1 MLENGTVIDGKYE
14 ILSKVGQGG
23 MSVVYLALNRKAMKQ
38 WAIKEVRRDGVKDF
52 EVVKQSLVAETD
64 MLKKLSHPNLPDIVD
79 IIENDDSFF
88 IVMDY
93 IEGKPLSK
101 RIEETG
107 AQPEEFVVEW
117 AKQLCDVL
125 DYLHTRQ
132 PAIIYRDM
140 KPSNVM
146 LKPDGSVC
154 LIDFG
159 TAREYKGT
167 NIQDTTCLGTI
178 GYAAPEQ
185 FGGQGE
191 TDARTDIYCL
201 GATLYH
207 LVTGHS
213 PAEPPYEMHPIRY
226 WDDRLSPGLEAII
239 LKCIQKN
246 PNDRYQSCAELKY
259 ALENMEEN
267 TRAYWVQ
274 QKKRVNIFLTC
285 VISMLVCFAIGLTG
299 TIMGNASKKSQ
310 FEFYSNKA
318 SKEAGAAAVED
329 YRKAFKQDYMG
340 VSAEELTQSFVKYTE
355 ALVHNDDT
363 HTITE
368 EEKDALE
375 SALGIAEKS
384 NKSEY
389 MNIIKRD
396 DKQYV
401 ILNYSIGVQ
410 ILQYYEG
417 SDTSKQLEAK
427 KWFVNASDESIDK
440 NSLTDDVDS
449 DGDGKSDNKALSDY
463 EQAKAINGMIDG
475 WNEIQS
481 ANDGDGIIGKTVDY
495 NNVYSTIETAVN
507 IALGEQGKGLDSGIR
522 LKVFEVI
529 ANFLEDSDIVNKFR
543 SNGGNVN
550 SAADKWSEIRTELE
564 NMSNLNSYQDQLKT
578 NLLKKDKAIR
588 SNLASE

>member
-1 MLENGTVIDGKYE
+1 MLENGTILDGKYE

-79 IIENDDSFF
+79 IIEDEDSFF

-101 RIEETG
+101 RIEESG
-107 AQPEEFVVEW
+107 AQPEDYVIEW

-146 LKPDGSVC
+146 LRPDATADNPYGTVC

-226 WDDRLSPGLEAII
+226 WDESLSPGLEAII

-246 PNDRYQSCAELKY
+246 PNDRFQTCAELKY
-259 ALENMEEN
+259 ALEHLEEN
-267 TRAYWVQ
+267 TREYKVKQ
-274 QKKRVNIFLTC
+274 QKRYNLFLTC
-285 VISMLVCFAIGLTG
+285 VIATILFFAVGLTG
-299 TIMGNASKKSQ
+299 TILSNTNVKSQ
-310 FEFYSNKA
+310 YEYYVSKA
-318 SKEAGAAAVED
+318 ANETGADAAAD
-329 YRKAFKQDYMG
+329 YKKAFDTKYMG
-340 VSAEELTQSFVKYTE
+340 ADPSEMADAFRGYLNALAE
-355 ALVHNDDT
+355 NDET
-363 HTITE
+363 TTITE
-368 EEKDALE
+368 AELNEFKSAIGVADSSREDKYIEKIGRNLDA
-375 SALGIAEKS
+375 
-384 NKSEY
+384 
-389 MNIIKRD
+389 
-396 DKQYV
+396 YV
-401 ILNYSIGVQ
+401 MLNYDIGLKLMGYTDGSETVQ
-410 ILQYYEG
+410 NNAAR
-417 SDTSKQLEAK
+417 T
-427 KWFVNASDESIDK
+427 WFVKAYTDNSGKEIDASR
-440 NSLTDDVDS
+440 
-449 DGDGKSDNKALSDY
+449 LSDSV
-463 EQAKAINGMIDG
+463 AI
-475 WNEIQS
+475 
-481 ANDGDGIIGKTVDY
+481 TDY
-495 NNVYSTIETAVN
+495 NNAKVLDDMITCWTKIQNADRDQDIIGETQNFDEVYEAIQTAV
-507 IALGEQGKGLDSGIR
+507 DSVYNQAFDDGVK
-522 LKVFEVI
+522 LKVYDI
-529 ANFLEDSDIVNKFR
+529 LASFLADNSHVKMLNNTNRGLAASTWQQVVN
-543 SNGGNVN
+543 
-550 SAADKWSEIRTELE
+550 D
-564 NMSNLNSYQDQLKT
+564 LNSMTNLKT
-578 NLLKKDKAIR
+578 GGQETLKEEILSQSAIISENL
-588 SNLASE
+588 S

>member
-23 MSVVYLALNRKAMKQ
+23 MSVVYLAINRKAMKQ

-101 RIEETG
+101 RIEESG
-107 AQPEEFVVEW
+107 AQPEEYVIEW

-125 DYLHTRQ
+125 DYLHTRE

-185 FGGQGE
+185 FGGRGE

-207 LVTGHS
+207 LITGHS

-226 WDDRLSPGLEAII
+226 WDDTLSPGLEAII
-239 LKCIQKN
+239 LKCIQKD

-259 ALENMEEN
+259 ALENIEEN
-267 TRAYWVQ
+267 TRVYWDL
-274 QKKRVNIFLTC
+274 QKKRYNMFLTSAIATILC
-285 VISMLVCFAIGLTG
+285 LVIGITG
-299 TIMGNASKKSQ
+299 SVLGVTNKKSSY
-310 FEFYSNKA
+310 ESHI
-318 SKEAGAAAVED
+318 SAALKSRDAATAKDNFDE
-329 YRKAFKQDYMG
+329 AFKQNYVGDSSKDIAYNFIKYIQVIAQNSEDEGINGTTLNEYKSLLGMNDKSNRNTYYSKISSERNKDVYVTFHYYVG
-340 VSAEELTQSFVKYTE
+340 YTIISNDASGNSFTE
-355 ALVHNDDT
+355 AGKWFKLACDKDIDENELSDKTDIIDRISSDDAPADNISPKNCYKLSKCYSDMIDAQITISSFNESNNFSNDAIGPAYEKIANAVKTVNEADVSDDAVKLTVYDMFLMFFNDDQF
-363 HTITE
+363 
-368 EEKDALE
+368 KDN
-375 SALGIAEKS
+375 LGANANAQKLWADIQAKTQQLAPNTKTLQEIKKRILAS
-384 NKSEY
+384 NP
-389 MNIIKRD
+389 
-396 DKQYV
+396 
-401 ILNYSIGVQ
+401 
-410 ILQYYEG
+410 
-417 SDTSKQLEAK
+417 
-427 KWFVNASDESIDK
+427 FSDE
-440 NSLTDDVDS
+440 
-449 DGDGKSDNKALSDY
+449 G
-463 EQAKAINGMIDG
+463 
-475 WNEIQS
+475 
-481 ANDGDGIIGKTVDY
+481 
-495 NNVYSTIETAVN
+495 
-507 IALGEQGKGLDSGIR
+507 
-522 LKVFEVI
+522 
-529 ANFLEDSDIVNKFR
+529 
-543 SNGGNVN
+543 
-550 SAADKWSEIRTELE
+550 
-564 NMSNLNSYQDQLKT
+564 T
-578 NLLKKDKAIR
+578 NQ
-588 SNLASE
+588 N

>member
-1 MLENGTVIDGKYE
+1 MLENGTLVDGKYE

-79 IIENDDSFF
+79 IIETDDSFL

-101 RIEETG
+101 RLEESG
-107 AQPEEFVVEW
+107 AQPEEYVVEW

-185 FGGQGE
+185 FGGHGE

-213 PAEPPYEMHPIRY
+213 PAEPPYEMRPIRE
-226 WDDRLSPGLEAII
+226 WDESLSPGLEAII

-267 TRAYWVQ
+267 TRVYWVQ
-274 QKKRVNIFLTC
+274 QRKKLKRFIASAVATF
-285 VISMLVCFAIGLTG
+285 VCLAVGLTG
-299 TIMGNASKKSQ
+299 TILGNAASKSQ
-310 FEFYSNKA
+310 YDSYIAKA
-318 SKEAGAAAVED
+318 NNETGADAIND
-329 YRKAFKQDYMG
+329 YRSAFGTKYMGDDPENLYTSFVNYMQAYIDNDETKTITSDEIKAFKSDLG
-340 VSAEELTQSFVKYTE
+340 TADSSNEDKYID
-355 ALVHNDDT
+355 V
-363 HTITE
+363 IR
-368 EEKDALE
+368 
-375 SALGIAEKS
+375 
-384 NKSEY
+384 
-389 MNIIKRD
+389 RD
-396 DKQYV
+396 DDSNV
-401 ILNYSIGVQ
+401 LMNYEIGIKV
-410 ILQYYEG
+410 LLHSEG
-417 SDTSKQLEAK
+417 SEVVQYNAAK
-427 KWFVNASDESIDK
+427 SWFVNAYNDENGKKIDAASLDSQKARDDAELAEIFDNMIKCYTDIRSINDE
-440 NSLTDDVDS
+440 DDIITE
-449 DGDGKSDNKALSDY
+449 GKDY
-463 EQAKAINGMIDG
+463 VE
-475 WNEIQS
+475 
-481 ANDGDGIIGKTVDY
+481 
-495 NNVYSTIETAVN
+495 VYTAIETAVDSVSN
-507 IALGEQGKGLDSGIR
+507 DAIDDGVKLKIYEVLSNFLADHSIVAKYKNNNPDSGKA
-522 LKVFEVI
+522 LSKWNEV
-529 ANFLEDSDIVNKFR
+529 V
-543 SNGGNVN
+543 G
-550 SAADKWSEIRTELE
+550 
-564 NMSNLNSYQDQLKT
+564 NLNKMN
-578 NLLKKDKAIR
+578 NLTGSKKDLKDKILEQNEIIQTNF
-588 SNLASE
+588 SVE

>member
-1 MLENGTVIDGKYE
+1 MLANGTVIDGKYE

-23 MSVVYLALNRKAMKQ
+23 MSVVYLAINRKAMKQ

-79 IIENDDSFF
+79 IIETEDSFL

-93 IEGKPLSK
+93 IEGKPLNK
-101 RIEETG
+101 RIEESG
-107 AQPEEFVVEW
+107 PQPEEYVVEW

-132 PAIIYRDM
+132 PSIIYRDM

-213 PAEPPYEMHPIRY
+213 PAEPPYEMYPIRQ
-226 WDDRLSPGLEAII
+226 WDPQLSPGLEAII
-239 LKCIQKN
+239 LKCIQKD

-267 TRAYWVQ
+267 TRTYWVQ
-274 QKKRVNIFLTC
+274 QKKKFNTFLATAIAM
-285 VISMLVCFAIGLTG
+285 VVFLLVGITG
-299 TIMGNASKKSQ
+299 TILGNANSKSLYEKYV
-310 FEFYSNKA
+310 EKA
-318 SKEAGAAAVED
+318 SGETGADAVADYEA
-329 YRKAFKQDYMG
+329 AFSQGYMNDKPENL
-340 VSAEELTQSFVKYTE
+340 ANYFANYMQAFVD
-355 ALVHNDDT
+355 NDDT
-363 HTITE
+363 RTITADE
-368 EEKDALE
+368 LKQFQSYLGTADESKEDKYVSVIQRDDDAYVTMNYK
-375 SALGIAEKS
+375 LGIKLLQFAEGGTLAQYNTAKTWFVRAYNEVDEADLRSADSGEKS
-384 NKSEY
+384 DS
-389 MNIIKRD
+389 
-396 DKQYV
+396 
-401 ILNYSIGVQ
+401 Q
-410 ILQYYEG
+410 I
-417 SDTSKQLEAK
+417 
-427 KWFVNASDESIDK
+427 
-440 NSLTDDVDS
+440 
-449 DGDGKSDNKALSDY
+449 DY
-463 EQAKAINGMIDG
+463 ELAQKLVSMIDG
-475 WNEIQS
+475 WNEINN
-481 ANDGDGIIGKTVDY
+481 ANKSNDVYGETVNFATLYKKLEDAVDGVIGQGTDDGVK
-495 NNVYSTIETAVN
+495 
-507 IALGEQGKGLDSGIR
+507 
-522 LKVFEVI
+522 LKVFEVF
-529 ANFLEDSDIVNKFR
+529 ANFLEDSDFVEKFAA
-543 SNGGNVN
+543 SNGNKLEASNKWDQVL
-550 SAADKWSEIRTELE
+550 AELDKMTQLDGARLELKNEIVAKNATIHE
-564 NMSNLNSYQDQLKT
+564 
-578 NLLKKDKAIR
+578 
-588 SNLASE
+588 NLATKS

>member
-246 PNDRYQSCAELKY
+246 PADRYQSCAELKY

-267 TRAYWVQ
+267 TRAYWVK

-310 FEFYSNKA
+310 FEFYSDKA

-329 YRKAFKQDYMG
+329 YRKAFEQDYMG

-355 ALVHNDDT
+355 ALVNNDDT

-375 SALGIAEKS
+375 SALGIADKS
-384 NKSEY
+384 NENKFVD
-389 MNIIKRD
+389 IIKRD
-396 DKQYV
+396 SDQYV
-401 ILNYSIGVQ
+401 ILNYEIGIQ
-410 ILQYYEG
+410 LLQFYEG
-417 SDTSKQLEAK
+417 TSETSKHNEAK
-427 KWFVNASDESIDK
+427 KWFVNANDEGI
-440 NSLTDDVDS
+440 
-449 DGDGKSDNKALSDY
+449 NKDRLSVQEAITDY
-463 EQAKAINGMIDG
+463 ELAEALNAMIDG

-495 NNVYSTIETAVN
+495 NKGYQTIENAVN
-507 IALGEQGKGLDSGIR
+507 TVLGTALDNGVK
-522 LKVFEVI
+522 LKVFEVM
-529 ANFLEDSDIVNKFR
+529 ANFLEDSDNVNKFR

-550 SAADKWSEIRTELE
+550 SATDKWSEIRNELE

-578 NLLKKDKAIR
+578 NLLDKDAAIR
-588 SNLASE
+588 ANLAAE

>member
-79 IIENDDSFF
+79 IIENEDSFF

-101 RIEETG
+101 RLEESG

-167 NIQDTTCLGTI
+167 NLQDTTCLGTI

-226 WDDRLSPGLEAII
+226 WDDSLSPGLEAII

-274 QKKRVNIFLTC
+274 QKKRVNIFLTS
-285 VISMLVCFAIGLTG
+285 VISMIVCLAIGLTG
-299 TIMGNASKKSQ
+299 TIMSSASKKNQ
-310 FEFYSNKA
+310 YDFYAAKA
-318 SKEAGAAAVED
+318 SKEAGVAAVED
-329 YRKAFKQDYMG
+329 YQKAFDIGYTN
-340 VSAEELTQSFVKYTE
+340 VSAQELTESFIRYTE
-355 ALVHNDDT
+355 ALVNNDDA

-368 EEKDALE
+368 DEKDALE
-375 SALGIAEKS
+375 SKLGTADTS
-384 NKSEY
+384 NENKY
-389 MNIIKRD
+389 INIIKRD
-396 DKQYV
+396 SDQYV
-401 ILNYSIGVQ
+401 ILNYEIGIQ
-410 ILQYYEG
+410 LLQYFEG
-417 SDTSKQLEAK
+417 TSDAAKHNEAK
-427 KWFVNASDESIDK
+427 KWFVNAIDESIDK
-440 NSLTDDVDS
+440 DRLESQEAIN
-449 DGDGKSDNKALSDY
+449 DY
-463 EQAKAINGMIDG
+463 ELAEALNGMIEG

-495 NNVYSTIETAVN
+495 NNGYMTIENAVN
-507 IALGEQGKGLDSGIR
+507 SVLGTALDNGVK
-522 LKVFEVI
+522 LKVYEVM
-529 ANFLEDSDIVNKFR
+529 ANFLEDSDNVNKFK
-543 SNGGNVN
+543 SNGGSLTSALNKWNEISGELN
-550 SAADKWSEIRTELE
+550 S
-564 NMSNLNSYQDQLKT
+564 MSNLNSYQQELKD
-578 NLLKKDKAIR
+578 NLISKDEDIR
-588 SNLASE
+588 SNLTE

>member
-101 RIEETG
+101 RIEESG
-107 AQPEEFVVEW
+107 PQPEEYVIEW
-117 AKQLCDVL
+117 ARQLCDVL
-125 DYLHTRQ
+125 DYLHTQ
-132 PAIIYRDM
+132 TPPIVYRDM

-226 WDDRLSPGLEAII
+226 WDERLSPGLEAII
-239 LKCIQKN
+239 LKCIQKD

-259 ALENMEEN
+259 ALENIEEN
-267 TRAYWVQ
+267 TATYWKE
-274 QKKRVNIFLTC
+274 QKKKLNLFLTSVIATLLCLVVGITGSILSTSDTKNRFENNANAAMKEAGDDAVKDFDAAFDTGYMGAKPEEVADYFVAYCQALVDNNEPKQLTGDEIKILESRLGIGDDTSKKSVKYDSLVKKSDAAYCRMNYEIGVNIYVYSDNENAALGWFNR
-285 VISMLVCFAIGLTG
+285 AIGLG
-299 TIMGNASKKSQ
+299 
-310 FEFYSNKA
+310 
-318 SKEAGAAAVED
+318 
-329 YRKAFKQDYMG
+329 
-340 VSAEELTQSFVKYTE
+340 EE
-355 ALVHNDDT
+355 
-363 HTITE
+363 
-368 EEKDALE
+368 
-375 SALGIAEKS
+375 G
-384 NKSEY
+384 
-389 MNIIKRD
+389 
-396 DKQYV
+396 DK
-401 ILNYSIGVQ
+401 GF
-410 ILQYYEG
+410 
-417 SDTSKQLEAK
+417 D
-427 KWFVNASDESIDK
+427 ASDFEDNVTRTDFELAETFVAMIKAWSQIQDADQK
-440 NSLTDDVDS
+440 SLV
-449 DGDGKSDNKALSDY
+449 GGASDY
-463 EQAKAINGMIDG
+463 EEIFQTISDAITKVRDL
-475 WNEIQS
+475 
-481 ANDGDGIIGKTVDY
+481 AGD
-495 NNVYSTIETAVN
+495 
-507 IALGEQGKGLDSGIR
+507 
-522 LKVFEVI
+522 F
-529 ANFLEDSDIVNKFR
+529 
-543 SNGGNVN
+543 
-550 SAADKWSEIRTELE
+550 TELKLRVYYTLSSFLSVADNFKAYQKNTNGQIAPARDLWTSIYNE
-564 NMSNLNSYQDQLKT
+564 VQSMSGLSQSEQEW
-578 NLLKKDKAIR
+578 KDKIEGNATMVE
-588 SNLASE
+588 NNFTEYTK

>member
-246 PNDRYQSCAELKY
+246 PADRYQSCAELKY

-267 TRAYWVQ
+267 TRAYWVK

-329 YRKAFKQDYMG
+329 YRKAFEQDYMG

-355 ALVHNDDT
+355 ALVNNDDT

-375 SALGIAEKS
+375 SALGIADKS
-384 NKSEY
+384 NENKFVD
-389 MNIIKRD
+389 IIKRD
-396 DKQYV
+396 SDQYV
-401 ILNYSIGVQ
+401 ILNYEIGIQ
-410 ILQYYEG
+410 LLQFYEG
-417 SDTSKQLEAK
+417 TSETSKHNEAK
-427 KWFVNASDESIDK
+427 KWFVNANDEGI
-440 NSLTDDVDS
+440 
-449 DGDGKSDNKALSDY
+449 NKDRLSVQEAITDY
-463 EQAKAINGMIDG
+463 ELAEALNAMIDG

-495 NNVYSTIETAVN
+495 NKGYQTIENAVN
-507 IALGEQGKGLDSGIR
+507 TVLGTALDNGVK
-522 LKVFEVI
+522 LKVFEVM
-529 ANFLEDSDIVNKFR
+529 ANFLEDSDNVNKFR

-550 SAADKWSEIRTELE
+550 SATDKWSEIRNELE

-578 NLLKKDKAIR
+578 NLLDKDAAIR
-588 SNLASE
+588 ANLAAE

>member
-1 MLENGTVIDGKYE
+1 MLANGTLIDGKYE

-23 MSVVYLALNRKAMKQ
+23 MSVVYLAINRKAMKQ

-79 IIENDDSFF
+79 IIETEDSFL

-93 IEGKPLSK
+93 IEGKPLNK
-101 RIEETG
+101 RLEESG
-107 AQPEEFVVEW
+107 AQPEELVVEW

-213 PAEPPYEMHPIRY
+213 PAEPPYEMYPIRQ
-226 WDDRLSPGLEAII
+226 WDPQLSPGLEAII
-239 LKCIQKN
+239 LKCIQKD

-267 TRAYWVQ
+267 TRTYWVQ
-274 QKKRVNIFLTC
+274 QKKRFNVFLGC
-285 VISMLVCFAIGLTG
+285 AIAMVVSLLIGLTG
-299 TIMGNASKKSQ
+299 TILGNANSKSLYEKYIQ
-310 FEFYSNKA
+310 KA
-318 SKEAGAAAVED
+318 SEETGADAIVDYEA
-329 YRKAFKQDYMG
+329 AFSQGYM
-340 VSAEELTQSFVKYTE
+340 
-355 ALVHNDDT
+355 NDDPQNLANYFADYLQAFVDNDKDRE
-363 HTITE
+363 ITSDE
-368 EEKDALE
+368 LNRFQSYLGTADE
-375 SALGIAEKS
+375 SNESKFV
-384 NKSEY
+384 
-389 MNIIKRD
+389 NIIQRD
-396 DKQYV
+396 TNAYV
-401 ILNYSIGVQ
+401 VMNYKIGIKLLQFFDGNTLLQSNTAKTWLVRAYNGIEQEDLNSSNQ
-410 ILQYYEG
+410 
-417 SDTSKQLEAK
+417 
-427 KWFVNASDESIDK
+427 
-440 NSLTDDVDS
+440 
-449 DGDGKSDNKALSDY
+449 GKSDSEIDY
-463 EQAKAINGMIDG
+463 DLAQKLVSMIDG
-475 WNEIQS
+475 YNEIFN
-481 ANDGDGIIGKTVDY
+481 ANKGTD
-495 NNVYSTIETAVN
+495 VYSDSVNFVTLYQDLEAAVDSV
-507 IALGEQGKGLDSGIR
+507 IDQGIDDGVK
-522 LKVFEVI
+522 LKVFEVFSD
-529 ANFLEDSDIVNKFR
+529 FLTDSDLVNKFAGA
-543 SNGGNVN
+543 NGNKEQALN
-550 SAADKWSEIRTELE
+550 KWNQVYEQLNNFTQLDGARLELKNELIAKNDSIRE
-564 NMSNLNSYQDQLKT
+564 NLT
-578 NLLKKDKAIR
+578 
-588 SNLASE
+588 ASEKS

>member
-1 MLENGTVIDGKYE
+1 MLANGTVIDGKYE

-101 RIEETG
+101 RLEESG
-107 AQPEEFVVEW
+107 AQPEEYVVEW

-125 DYLHTRQ
+125 DYLHTRT

-146 LKPDGSVC
+146 LKPDGTVC

-185 FGGQGE
+185 FGGKGE

-213 PAEPPYEMHPIRY
+213 PADPPYEMYPIRQ
-226 WDDRLSPGLEAII
+226 WNETLSPGLEAII
-239 LKCIQKN
+239 LKCIQKD

-267 TRAYWVQ
+267 TRAYWVK
-274 QKKRVNIFLTC
+274 QKKRLNIFIASVIATIVCLC
-285 VISMLVCFAIGLTG
+285 VGLFG
-299 TIMGNASKKSQ
+299 TIMGNVLKKSN
-310 FEFYSNKA
+310 YDYYIAKA
-318 SKEAGAAAVED
+318 DPTVETGKYAVED
-329 YRKAFKQDYMG
+329 YKKAFATEYMSD
-340 VSAEELTQSFVKYTE
+340 SADNLATYFNNYMQAYIDNDSSAVITADELNEF
-355 ALVHNDDT
+355 
-363 HTITE
+363 
-368 EEKDALE
+368 E
-375 SALGIAEKS
+375 SALGTSDAS
-384 NKSEY
+384 NETKYIDEIE
-389 MNIIKRD
+389 NNLD
-396 DKQYV
+396 AYV
-401 ILNYSIGVQ
+401 VLNYNIGLKL
-410 ILQYYEG
+410 LQFAEG
-417 SDTSKQLEAK
+417 EEEKARYAAAK
-427 KWFVNASDESIDK
+427 PWFVRANTLQNGNKIDIDRLGNSSASAAEESKIDYELAQTLNEVIVCWDQIDK
-440 NSLTDDVDS
+440 ANTGDSVVGETVNYAEVYKTIENAVNSVLGRTIS
-449 DGDGKSDNKALSDY
+449 
-463 EQAKAINGMIDG
+463 
-475 WNEIQS
+475 
-481 ANDGDGIIGKTVDY
+481 NDGAK
-495 NNVYSTIETAVN
+495 
-507 IALGEQGKGLDSGIR
+507 
-522 LKVFEVI
+522 LKIYEVF
-529 ANFLEDSDIVNKFR
+529 ANFLVDGHLVDQFVE
-543 SNGGNVN
+543 NGGSKANALSKWNEVVN
-550 SAADKWSEIRTELE
+550 ELQAMQSIE
-564 NMSNLNSYQDQLKT
+564 GAKLELKQDLLEKDAVIQSNL
-578 NLLKKDKAIR
+578 KD
-588 SNLASE
+588 

>member
-101 RIEETG
+101 RLEETG

-146 LKPDGSVC
+146 LKPDGTVC

-185 FGGQGE
+185 FGGHGE

-226 WDDRLSPGLEAII
+226 WDETLSPGLEAII

-267 TRAYWVQ
+267 TRAYWVK
-274 QKKRVNIFLTC
+274 QKKRVNTFLTS
-285 VISMLVCFAIGLTG
+285 VISMLICLVIGITG
-299 TIMGNASKKSQ
+299 TIASNASKKNLYD
-310 FEFYSNKA
+310 FYANKA
-318 SKEAGAAAVED
+318 AKEAGAAAVED
-329 YRKAFKQDYMG
+329 YKSAFDTNYSG
-340 VSAEELTQSFVKYTE
+340 ATAEELTKSFIKYTE
-355 ALVHNDDT
+355 ALVNNDDN

-368 EEKDALE
+368 KEKDSLE
-375 SALGIAEKS
+375 SALGTADKS
-384 NKSEY
+384 NETKY
-389 MNIIKRD
+389 INIIKRD
-396 DKQYV
+396 SDQYV
-401 ILNYSIGVQ
+401 ILNYGIGIQ
-410 ILQYYEG
+410 LLQYFEG
-417 SDTSKQLEAK
+417 SDTAKHNEAK
-427 KWFVNASDESIDK
+427 KWFVNANDEGINKDR
-440 NSLTDDVDS
+440 LTNEEA
-449 DGDGKSDNKALSDY
+449 KTDY
-463 EQAKAINGMIDG
+463 ELANALNGMIEG

-495 NNVYSTIETAVN
+495 SKGYATIENAVN
-507 IALGEQGKGLDSGIR
+507 SVLGEALDNGVK
-522 LKVFEVI
+522 LKVFEVM
-529 ANFLEDSDIVNKFR
+529 ANFLEDSDNVNKFR
-543 SNGGNVN
+543 SNGGSTA
-550 SAADKWSEIRTELE
+550 SAQNKWSEINTELQ
-564 NMSNLNSYQDQLKT
+564 NMTNLNSYQEQLRT
-578 NLLKKDKAIR
+578 NLLAKDEDIR

>member
-101 RIEETG
+101 RIEESG
-107 AQPEEFVVEW
+107 PQPEEYVIEW
-117 AKQLCDVL
+117 ARQLCDVL
-125 DYLHTRQ
+125 DYLHTQ
-132 PAIIYRDM
+132 TPPIVYRDM

-226 WDDRLSPGLEAII
+226 WDERLSPGLEAII
-239 LKCIQKN
+239 LKCIQKD

-259 ALENMEEN
+259 ALENIEEN
-267 TRAYWVQ
+267 TATYWKE
-274 QKKRVNIFLTC
+274 QKKKLNLFLTS
-285 VISMLVCFAIGLTG
+285 VIATLLCLVIGITG
-299 TIMGNASKKSQ
+299 TILSTSNTKSQ
-310 FEFYSNKA
+310 FESYANRA
-318 SKEAGAAAVED
+318 MKEAGSEAVDDLE
-329 YRKAFKQDYMG
+329 KAFDTGYMG
-340 VSAEELTQSFVKYTE
+340 AKPDEVANYFIKYCE
-355 ALVHNDDT
+355 ALVDNESDGTKHLTGDE
-363 HTITE
+363 I
-368 EEKDALE
+368 KILE
-375 SALGIAEKS
+375 SRLGFGDETS
-384 NKSEY
+384 NKSVKY
-389 MNIIKRD
+389 DNLVKKSDAAYCRMN
-396 DKQYV
+396 YE
-401 ILNYSIGVQ
+401 IGVN
-410 ILQYYEG
+410 IYVY
-417 SDTSKQLEAK
+417 SDNENAALGWFNRAIGVNDDGEAT
-427 KWFVNASDESIDK
+427 FDASDFEDNAIKTDFELAETFVAMINAWSKIQDADQK
-440 NSLTDDVDS
+440 SLV
-449 DGDGKSDNKALSDY
+449 GGASDY
-463 EQAKAINGMIDG
+463 EEIFQTISDAITKVRDL
-475 WNEIQS
+475 
-481 ANDGDGIIGKTVDY
+481 AGD
-495 NNVYSTIETAVN
+495 
-507 IALGEQGKGLDSGIR
+507 
-522 LKVFEVI
+522 F
-529 ANFLEDSDIVNKFR
+529 
-543 SNGGNVN
+543 
-550 SAADKWSEIRTELE
+550 TELKLRVYYTLSSFLSVADNFKAYQKNTNGQIAPARDLWTSIYNE
-564 NMSNLNSYQDQLKT
+564 VQSMSGLSQSEQEW
-578 NLLKKDKAIR
+578 KDKIEGNATMVENNFTEY
-588 SNLASE
+588 SK